1 MKKLLILTMT
11 VFFGLQGFSQDNPF
25 FKEWNTP
32 FGVPPFDDIRIEHFM
47 PAFQAG
53 IAEATAEVWAIVRNQ
68 EPPTFQNT
76 IVALDQV
83 GPLLRRTS
91 PVFFGLMSVASTPE
105 KRQLALQISPLLSQH
120 SDNINMNPL
129 LFQRVKA
136 VYEQKDQLDL
146 NVEQRRLLENT
157 YMRFV
162 RSGANLPLEEQARLR
177 EVNSAISRLTSQFS
191 QNVVADRG
199 NFTLR
204 VTDRRRLGG
213 LTPGQLTEARA
224 RAERAG
230 YPNEWHFTLDNPS
243 VMPFLQNA
251 SDRELRK
258 EIFHA
263 FKNRNN
269 NDNEFDNKEIIR
281 QLLVLRLE
289 RANLLGY
296 ETFAHMA
303 TSTRMVQ
310 NPETVMNFISSVWEP
325 ALITA
330 RRELADIEAEM
341 RRARVPLP
349 AVGADWFYFQNR
361 AAQRRF
367 NINEEEVRQF
377 FVLENVLQGIFYV
390 CNRLWGITFEQIHDI
405 PVPHY
410 EATAWK
416 VTDRDGSTVL
426 GIVYLDN
433 HPRPGMKNG
442 GAWAGSYRATS
453 WDENGNRIPP
463 IVTLVHNFTRPVGNR
478 PALLTADEVTTFF
491 HEWGHGLNHLFNET
505 RYFGTGRKNLD
516 FIEFPSQVMEHWA
529 FQPEVLRQYARH
541 YRTGRV
547 IPNAL
552 VQRIQQNEMYGQGFR
567 TIEFFT
573 SAWIDMEAHLLTEIP
588 ADFNIVEFEYA
599 VKEKHGWIEQIPA
612 RHRPT
617 HFTHIFSGQYSA
629 GYYVY
634 RWAEQF
640 DSDAF
645 EAFLE
650 TGNIFDPELARK
662 LRFEIFSR
670 GDIEDAGVLYR
681 NFRGR
686 DPDVNALLR
695 NRGLGQ

>member
-1 MKKLLILTMT
+1 MKKLSILTM
-11 VFFGLQGFSQDNPF
+11 VAIISLQGFSQDNPF

-68 EPPTFQNT
+68 EPPTFENT

-105 KRQLALQISPLLSQH
+105 KRQLALQISPMLSQH

-146 NVEQRRLLENT
+146 NLEQRRLLENT
-157 YMRFV
+157 YMRFA
-162 RSGANLPLEEQARLR
+162 RSGANLSPEDQARLR

-269 NDNEFDNKEIIR
+269 NDNQYNNKEIIR
-281 QLLVLRLE
+281 QLLSYRLE

-296 ETFAHMA
+296 ESFAHMA

-367 NINEEEVRQF
+367 NINEEEIRQF
-377 FVLENVLQGIFYV
+377 FVMDNVLQGIFYV
-390 CNRLWGITFEQIHDI
+390 CNRLWGITFEQLHDM
-405 PVPHY
+405 PVPHD
-410 EATAWK
+410 EVTAWK

-426 GIVYLDN
+426 GIVYLDM
-433 HPRPGMKNG
+433 HPRPGTKNG

-588 ADFNIVEFEYA
+588 ADFDIVEFEYA

>member
-1 MKKLLILTMT
+1 MKKLSILTM
-11 VFFGLQGFSQDNPF
+11 VAIISLQGFSQDNPF

-68 EPPTFQNT
+68 EPPTFENT

-105 KRQLALQISPLLSQH
+105 KRQLALQLSPMLSQH

-146 NVEQRRLLENT
+146 NLEQRRLLENT
-157 YMRFV
+157 YMRFA
-162 RSGANLPLEEQARLR
+162 RSGANLSPEDQARLR

-269 NDNEFDNKEIIR
+269 NDNQYNNKEIIR
-281 QLLVLRLE
+281 QLLSYRLE

-296 ETFAHMA
+296 ESFAHMA

-367 NINEEEVRQF
+367 NINEEEIRQF
-377 FVLENVLQGIFYV
+377 FVMDNVLQGIFYV
-390 CNRLWGITFEQIHDI
+390 CNRLWGITFEQLHDM
-405 PVPHY
+405 PVPHD
-410 EATAWK
+410 EVTAWK

-426 GIVYLDN
+426 GIVYLDM
-433 HPRPGMKNG
+433 HPRPGTKNG

-588 ADFNIVEFEYA
+588 ADFDIVEFEYA

>member
-1 MKKLLILTMT
+1 MKKLLTFTMAA
-11 VFFGLQGFSQDNPF
+11 FFGLHGFSQNNPF
-25 FKEWNTP
+25 FEEWNTP
-32 FGVPPFDDIRIEHFM
+32 FGVPPFDQIRVEHFL
-47 PAFQAG
+47 PAYEAG
-53 IAEATAEVWAIVRNQ
+53 IAEEAAQIWAIIRNP
-68 EPPTFQNT
+68 EPPTFENT
-76 IVALDQV
+76 IVALDQS
-83 GPLLRRTS
+83 GPLLRRTI
-91 PVFFGLMSVASTPE
+91 PVFSGLMSVANTPE
-105 KRQLALQISPLLSQH
+105 KRALSRQLSPMLTAHRNS
-120 SDNINMNPL
+120 INMNPY
-129 LFQRVKA
+129 LFQRVRA
-136 VYEQKDQLDL
+136 VYEQRDQLDL
-146 NVEQRRLLENT
+146 NIEQRRLLENT
-157 YMRFV
+157 YRRFI
-162 RSGANLPLEEQARLR
+162 RSGALLSTEDQARLR
-177 EVNSAISRLTSQFS
+177 HINTQLSLLQLQFS

-199 NFTLR
+199 AFTLR

-213 LTPGQLTEARA
+213 LTPAQLTEARA

-269 NDNEFDNKEIIR
+269 NDNEYDNKEIIR
-281 QLLVLRLE
+281 QLLAYRLE
-289 RANLLGY
+289 AANLLGY

-303 TSTRMVQ
+303 TAPRMVQ

-330 RRELADIEAEM
+330 RRELENIEAEM
-341 RRARVPLP
+341 RRARVPGP

-361 AAQRRF
+361 SRQRRL

-377 FVLENVLQGIFYV
+377 FVMENVLQGIFYV
-390 CNRLWGITFEQIHDI
+390 CNRLWGITFEQLHDM
-405 PVPHY
+405 PLPH
-410 EATAWK
+410 EEFTVWK
-416 VTDRDGSTVL
+416 VTDSDGETVL
-426 GIVYLDN
+426 GIVYLDM
-433 HPRPGMKNG
+433 HPRPGTKNG
-442 GAWAGSYRATS
+442 GAWAGSYRAVS

-463 IVTLVHNFTRPVGNR
+463 IITLVHNFTRPVGNR

-491 HEWGHGLNHLFNET
+491 HEWGHGLNHLFNTT
-505 RYFGTGRKNLD
+505 RYFGTGRMTLD
-516 FIEFPSQVMEHWA
+516 FSEFPAQVMEHWA

-541 YRTGRV
+541 YRTNRL

-599 VKEKHGWIEQIPA
+599 VKERHNWIEQIPA

-634 RWAEQF
+634 RFAEQF

-662 LRFEIFSR
+662 LRFEIFAR
-670 GDIEDAGVLYR
+670 GDIEDAGTLYR